1 VSQLV
6 LDKLRERFGAAV
18 LETHSDF
25 GDDTA
30 VVEPSAWKAVCK
42 FLREDP
48 ALDFDMP
55 VDLCGVDYPSRKSG
69 GRMEVVMHLYSI
81 ARKHRVRLKAR
92 VGDEDMDGAEID
104 SVVSIWSGMN
114 WLEREVYDMSGVKF
128 RGHPDLRRILMYPE
142 FEGHPLQ
149 RTYPAGRRKKRASR
163 SRSRSRSGTT
173 RACPSGVAA
182 SRASRPIPTET
193 AKPSRVATR
202 GRRARRERRG
212 GRREIA
218 KSQE

>member
-6 LDKLRERFGAAV
+6 LDKLRERFGAAI

-30 VVEPSAWKAVCK
+30 LVDPGAWKAVCK

-55 VDLCGVDYPSRKSG
+55 IDLCGVDYPSRKSG

-81 ARKHRVRLKAR
+81 SQKHRVRLKAR
-92 VGDEDMDGAEID
+92 VGDEDMDGAELD
-104 SVVSIWSGMN
+104 SVVSIWAGMN
-114 WLEREVYDMSGVKF
+114 WLEREVYDMSGVTF

-149 RTYPAGRRKKRASR
+149 KTYPADRTQPLMEYRTEEEAGVPLQKQEPFGHDEGMPFGRRGLPR
-163 SRSRSRSGTT
+163 
-173 RACPSGVAA
+173 V
-182 SRASRPIPTET
+182 ET
-193 AKPSRVATR
+193 DPD
-202 GRRARRERRG
+202 
-212 GRREIA
+212 
-218 KSQE
+218 